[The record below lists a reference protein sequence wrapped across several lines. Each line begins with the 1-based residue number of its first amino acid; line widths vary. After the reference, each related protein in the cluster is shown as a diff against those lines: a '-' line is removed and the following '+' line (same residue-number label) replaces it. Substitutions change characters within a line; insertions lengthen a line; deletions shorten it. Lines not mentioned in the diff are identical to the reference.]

1 MIMVKKQKT
10 KRLVIVILAAVVL
23 LGMVYA
29 IVLGMNS
36 RRKVNAE
43 GFPDMTNAVMG
54 DARVFLNSFIDQQ
67 LPEGTDFLL
76 WGYEDNTKVE
86 EKDFIHLF
94 GIFSLGKNDVGYILL
109 GRQNINE
116 PYTLLAFETFEGVF
130 DDNGKLYHAEK
141 PVVFTMNREATPE
154 TIREVIFFNGR
165 KNKDTAS
172 YKITGKDGD
181 TSVISGSGAVFGDVG
196 FCTVDHGYAHGT
208 VIEIHYTDSEGEYIA
223 PVYSFV
229 IE

>member
-1 MIMVKKQKT
+1 MVKKQKT

-23 LGMVYA
+23 LGVVYA
-29 IVLGMNS
+29 MVLGMNS
-36 RRKVNAE
+36 RRKGDAE
-43 GFPDMTNAVMG
+43 GFPDMTNAVIG
-54 DARVFLNSFIDQQ
+54 EPSIFLNSFIDRQ
-67 LPEGTDFLL
+67 LPEGTDFIL
-76 WGYEDNTKVE
+76 WGYEDNSKVE
-86 EKDFIHLF
+86 DKEFIHLF
-94 GIFSLGKNDVGYILL
+94 GVFSLGKNDVGYILL
-109 GRQNINE
+109 GRQSISE

-130 DDNGKLYHAEK
+130 NDNGKLYHAEK
-141 PVVFTMNREATPE
+141 PVVFSMNGEASPE

-196 FCTVDHGYAHGT
+196 FCTVSCDKEPGT
-208 VIEIHYTDSEGEYIA
+208 VVEIHYTDSEGEYIA